1 MSSEGT
7 SKYLIEVRLLP
18 AIAKYRQPDGT
29 IDFSKIPLEEVVYLQ
44 IDRVRRLD
52 QTIQIQEYPSGIKSL
67 YHHPM
72 IRDFRDAVHWH
83 KRFPTDH
90 SRNEIRRYK
99 KEEAIK
105 SIKQTQGLLNYL
117 LTPQG
122 IPRI

>member
-7 SKYLIEVRLLP
+7 TKTLIEVRLLP
-18 AIAKYRQPDGT
+18 AIDPYRQPNGT

-52 QTIQIQEYPSGIKSL
+52 QKTQIQEYPSGIKSL

-72 IRDFRDAVHWH
+72 IRDFREVVHWH

-90 SRNEIRRYK
+90 SRSEIKRYK
-99 KEEAIK
+99 RGEAIQ

-117 LTPQG
+117 LTQQD